1 MLKHTNTCQK
11 EFSKLIDN
19 YQGIINKVSRA
30 YFSNSE
36 DRKDNFQEVV
46 YQLWVSKDNL
56 QDKSKIASW
65 IYRVAINTSIVRL
78 KKKSKIVYKENIFE
92 KDMACQDYEEN
103 NKEDR
108 IEQLYA
114 AINKLNEVERAI
126 IILYL
131 DEKSYSE
138 ISEICGISKSN
149 VGIKIM
155 RSKNKLKQLLKNI

>member
-56 QDKSKIASW
+56 RDKSKIASW

-78 KKKSKIVYKENIFE
+78 KKNSKIVYKENIFE
-92 KDMACQDYEEN
+92 KDMAYQDYEEN